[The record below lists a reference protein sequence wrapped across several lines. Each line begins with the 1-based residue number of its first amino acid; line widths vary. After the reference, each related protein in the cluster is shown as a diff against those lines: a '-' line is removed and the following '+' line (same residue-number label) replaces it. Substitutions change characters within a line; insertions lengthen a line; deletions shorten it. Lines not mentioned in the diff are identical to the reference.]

1 MRGGQRVVADL
12 FGRVAAGYDQAGFLH
27 AIARRLVRRAGVLP
41 GERVLDV
48 ACGTGAAALE
58 AARLASPDGMVI
70 GVDLAASMAAE
81 AARRLRALGRAAG
94 GVAVM
99 DAARL
104 GLRPRSFDLVCCAS
118 AVYLLHNQAAALR
131 RWRQVLRPG
140 GRLAVSA
147 FGDLDTRWAW
157 KRELLGRYSPP
168 IERLG
173 SGCDGPVALE
183 PLLRACGART
193 VTVHVERHDV
203 VYADARAWWAEQ
215 WTHGER
221 LALERMDQRARAA
234 YQAAAFAAI
243 ESCREADGALHWR
256 PQVAYAIA
264 TE

>member
-1 MRGGQRVVADL
+1 VGPSQRVVADL
-12 FGRVAAGYDQAGFLH
+12 FGRVAADYDQAGFLH

-58 AARLASPDGMVI
+58 AARLAGPDGMVI
-70 GVDLAASMAAE
+70 GVDLAAPMVAQT
-81 AARRLRALGRAAG
+81 ARRLRALRCASG

-99 DAARL
+99 DAERL
-104 GLRPRSFDLVCCAS
+104 GLRPRSFDVVCCAS
-118 AVYLLHNQAAALR
+118 AVYLLDGQAATLR

-147 FGDLDTRWAW
+147 FGDLDARWAW
-157 KRELLGRYSPP
+157 KRELLGRYAPP

-183 PLLRACGART
+183 PLLRACGARA
-193 VTVHVERHDV
+193 VAMHVERHDV
-203 VYADARAWWAEQ
+203 VYANGQAWWAEQ

-221 LALERMDQRARAA
+221 FALERMDQRARAA
-234 YQAAAFAAI
+234 YRQAALMAI